1 MSALFSSRVAAFGAR
16 IVVASA
22 AFSAM
27 AGYVAAQPAGIED
40 IQIGE
45 KGQMLRIALVCP
57 SDCAVRSAGPGAF
70 LVEGSSTDMRID
82 LTRRSSLA
90 DAIVIGKAPDGEG
103 SLLTIEGRGKLSRA
117 TLTPCRVGDV
127 KSVCLDY
134 TFSPG
139 VDAAANAAPN
149 VVDTAVASAPASKTP
164 PAADEAPPPLRER
177 AELPIPLLAA
187 AVSSVGPED
196 PNVALRPGTAQGSR
210 SAAAFDLQVEA
221 EAALG
226 RSFDVG
232 SCGMAKARL
241 QGDPWALDAMADT
254 AICKAI
260 AGDMAAADG
269 DLKRLLSYMPGHAT
283 ALVGRALIAAG
294 RGRIEEADRLF
305 QGALDAPTTLDDASR
320 ILAVRAR
327 LANL

>member
-1 MSALFSSRVAAFGAR
+1 MSAYFVSRVAAFGAR
-16 IVVASA
+16 ILVASA
-22 AFSAM
+22 AFSAA
-27 AGYVAAQPAGIED
+27 AGYAAAQPAGIED

-70 LVEGSSTDMRID
+70 IVEGASTDMRID
-82 LTRRSSLA
+82 LSRRSSLA
-90 DAIVIGKAPDGEG
+90 DAIVIGKSPGGEG
-103 SLLTIEGRGKLSRA
+103 SLLTIEGRGNLSRA

-134 TFSPG
+134 TFTSDA
-139 VDAAANAAPN
+139 DAARS
-149 VVDTAVASAPASKTP
+149 VVDTASATPSASKP
-164 PAADEAPPPLRER
+164 PAAQDEAPPPLRER

-187 AVSSVGPED
+187 AVSSVGPEGPD
-196 PNVALRPGTAQGSR
+196 RALRPGSSEGFR

-226 RSFDVG
+226 RSFDAG

-260 AGDMAAADG
+260 AGDMAAAEG

-294 RGRIEEADRLF
+294 RGRTQEADRFF

-320 ILAVRAR
+320 ILAARAR